1 MHGALLIDDA
11 LARAESL
18 AARFAE
24 RADAH
29 DRDGSFPFEN
39 VADVRAAGLHLLP
52 VPERFGGYGARL
64 LDIVRVLET
73 IGAGDASTALGL
85 AMHLHVVGS
94 LAQDDYWPAG
104 KFEQLCRDIV
114 DNASLVNSVASE
126 PELGSPSRGGLPRT
140 SARPVDGGFVLNGRK
155 SWVTFAPALGWFLT
169 TAEHEGRVS
178 VFAVKGGSPG
188 ITLLDNW
195 RDALSLRAS
204 GSCDIDLQD
213 VFVPR
218 EWLLMERVEWP
229 MRRAGLPSAWPTL
242 GFAATY
248 LGIAHAALTAVS
260 VYCRERVPTAL
271 GKPIAELP
279 HIQRNIGQMRAIVR
293 PAQLALH
300 DAARRWDETPAGR
313 AAMEPDLALAKHL
326 SVNAAVQATDLA
338 LRTVGA
344 AGLDRKLPLE
354 RLLRDARA
362 GLMHPPQDEK
372 AFEIL
377 GKAAL
382 AAAERARG

>member
-1 MHGALLIDDA
+1 MQRAPTVDELLS
-11 LARAESL
+11 RAAELS
-18 AARFAE
+18 ARFAA

-39 VADVRAAGLHLLP
+39 VADMRAAGLHALP
-52 VPERFGGYGARL
+52 VPTRYGGAGAGAFAT
-64 LDIVRVLET
+64 VRALEL

-85 AMHLHVVGS
+85 AMHLHVIGS
-94 LAQDDYWPAG
+94 LAEYDHWPAG
-104 KFEQLCRDIV
+104 KFEQLCRDV
-114 DNASLVNSVASE
+114 MAHGSLVNSVASE

-140 SARPVDGGFVLNGRK
+140 TAREVDGGFVLNGRK

-169 TAEHEGRVS
+169 SAEHEGRVS
-178 VFAVKGGSPG
+178 VFGVKGGSPG
-188 ITLLDNW
+188 IVLLDNW

-204 GSCDIDLQD
+204 GSCDIELHD

-218 EWLLMERVEWP
+218 DWLLMAHVDWP
-229 MRRAGLPSAWPTL
+229 VRKSGLPSARPTL
-242 GFAATY
+242 AFAATY
-248 LGIAHAALTAVS
+248 LGIAHAALDS
-260 VYCRERVPTAL
+260 VAAYCRERVPTAL

-300 DAARRWDETPAGR
+300 DAARRWDADIEGR
-313 AAMEPDLALAKHL
+313 ASMEPDLALAKHL

-377 GKAAL
+377 GKATL
-382 AAAERARG
+382 AAVERVHG